1 MNAQTEMVER
11 DHDSAQSPAGAMMA
25 LIERA
30 ATSQDI
36 DVDKLD
42 RLLSVKERWD
52 AAQAKQEFDRA
63 MTDFRATVG
72 PIRKTRATHNSKYAG
87 LAETLAEIREKLTD
101 CGLSVSWRTEQSENV
116 VRVTCIVSHVAG
128 HSEQTSLSS
137 APDDGGKMNSI
148 QRIGSAVS
156 YLERYTLFAILGLA
170 SGDQD
175 DDGAKAAQDEADL
188 IDAHTQADIE
198 ALVDEV
204 LTTPQERVK
213 FADWLKK
220 SMKVQN
226 GFIRNIPSQAA
237 DQVIAALEKKRG
249 AK

>member
-128 HSEQTSLSS
+128 HSEQTTLAA
-137 APDDGGKMNSI
+137 APDDSGKKNSI
-148 QRIGSAVS
+148 QAIGSTVT

-170 SGDQD
+170 STDQD
-175 DDGAKAAQDEADL
+175 DDGRAAARPKTITQEEADHL
-188 IDAHTQADIE
+188 DALAARVEGGKSRLENYLQQKFGSADP
-198 ALVDEV
+198 A
-204 LTTPQERVK
+204 
-213 FADWLKK
+213 
-220 SMKVQN
+220 
-226 GFIRNIPSQAA
+226 NIPANQYKHVLSIVEAN
-237 DQVIAALEKKRG
+237 IGG